1 MPGIGD
7 RLVHDIVELVQRIR
21 KLDLKKTPSI
31 SETLDWARAL
41 MVLNA
46 DALDVELVND
56 TMSVILKHQGDI
68 AKAQSELNAL
78 LQKKAAEKAA
88 EKAQPAPAGR
98 ARPRLRP
105 PEERAA
111 LRWRRRSSSS
121 RTCCE
126 RPGVRVSVAE
136 SLDAFNAIDEMPLED
151 RELFKDALRA
161 TMVKRG
167 DDIDTYDRL
176 FDLFWSGF
184 HDQLQS
190 ELKQALGG
198 MPGDFDLERL
208 LEQLREL
215 LENMD
220 IDLSEL
226 AKALLSMDAN
236 ALEQLIQQAGEESEV
251 GNIRNMLQ
259 IGFFSRRM
267 IEQMDMEGAAGE
279 LKTLMDRLRE
289 EGMDEER
296 IAELEALLKAVQEA
310 ARRAVRQFTEREL
323 DKQNHDYIERF
334 RRESLLEK
342 SFYNLTE
349 EDLRRLREVVQRLA
363 QKLKSVITMRRKR
376 ERRGKFDLKTTM
388 RRNMAH
394 GGVPFELVFKQRK
407 KEKPKLVVLCDI
419 SSSVANV
426 SRFFLQFIFS
436 LQDCF
441 TQGAQLRVRGR
452 ARRGQP
458 AVPRP
463 RHLRRDRPR
472 PRRRRGDQSVHALEL
487 RHGLP
492 RLLARLP
499 VGDRQPHDRGRD
511 RGRAQQLQ
519 RSARLVSARGALEG
533 EERDLD
539 QSRGARRL
547 GLRRQR
553 DGQVPAVHATSPRS
567 VAT

>member
-1 MPGIGD
+1 MEKK
-7 RLVHDIVELVQRIR
+7 IVEFTNLLR
-21 KLDLKKTPSI
+21 K
-31 SETLDWARAL
+31 A
-41 MVLNA
+41 
-46 DALDVELVND
+46 
-56 TMSVILKHQGDI
+56 
-68 AKAQSELNAL
+68 
-78 LQKKAAEKAA
+78 
-88 EKAQPAPAGR
+88 
-98 ARPRLRP
+98 
-105 PEERAA
+105 
-111 LRWRRRSSSS
+111 
-121 RTCCE
+121 
-126 RPGVRVSVAE
+126 GVRVSVAE

-151 RELFKDALRA
+151 RELFKDALRT

-184 HDQLQS
+184 HDQLQN

-208 LEQLREL
+208 LEQLREM

-220 IDLSEL
+220 VDLSEL
-226 AKALLSMDAN
+226 AKALLTMDAN
-236 ALEQLIQQAGEESEV
+236 ALEQLIQQAGEQSEV
-251 GNIRNMLQ
+251 QNIRNMLQ

-267 IEQMDMEGAAGE
+267 VEQMDMEGAGGE
-279 LKTLMDRLRE
+279 LKALMDRLRE
-289 EGMDEER
+289 EGMDEDRLNEL
-296 IAELEALLKAVQEA
+296 AELLKAVQEA

-388 RRNMAH
+388 RKNMAH

-441 TQGAQLRVRGR
+441 TKVRSFVFVSELGEVSQLF
-452 ARRGQP
+452 
-458 AVPRP
+458 
-463 RHLRRDRPR
+463 RDRDIFEAIDLALDGGEVINPYTRSNFGNAFHVFWRDYLSAIDSRTTVVVIGDARNNYNDPR
-472 PRRRRGDQSVHALEL
+472 AWCLREVHAKAKNVIWINPEAP
-487 RHGLP
+487 GAWGFGDSVMDKYLP
-492 RLLARLP
+492 YTDVAEECRNLK
-499 VGDRQPHDRGRD
+499 
-511 RGRAQQLQ
+511 QLT
-519 RSARLVSARGALEG
+519 RLVDKLV
-533 EERDLD
+533 L
-539 QSRGARRL
+539 
-547 GLRRQR
+547 
-553 DGQVPAVHATSPRS
+553 
-567 VAT
+567 

>member
-1 MPGIGD
+1 MEKK
-7 RLVHDIVELVQRIR
+7 IVEFTNLLR
-21 KLDLKKTPSI
+21 K
-31 SETLDWARAL
+31 A
-41 MVLNA
+41 
-46 DALDVELVND
+46 
-56 TMSVILKHQGDI
+56 
-68 AKAQSELNAL
+68 
-78 LQKKAAEKAA
+78 
-88 EKAQPAPAGR
+88 
-98 ARPRLRP
+98 
-105 PEERAA
+105 
-111 LRWRRRSSSS
+111 
-121 RTCCE
+121 
-126 RPGVRVSVAE
+126 GVRVSVAE
-136 SLDAFNAIDEMPLED
+136 SLDAFTAIDEMPLED

-208 LEQLREL
+208 LEQLREM

-236 ALEQLIQQAGEESEV
+236 ALEQLIQQAGEQSEV
-251 GNIRNMLQ
+251 QNIRNMLQ

-267 IEQMDMEGAAGE
+267 IEQMDMEGAGGE
-279 LKTLMDRLRE
+279 LKSLIERLRE

-296 IAELEALLKAVQEA
+296 LGELEALLKAVQEA
-310 ARRAVRQFTEREL
+310 ARRAVRQFAEREL

-349 EDLRRLREVVQRLA
+349 DDLRRLREVVQRLA

-441 TQGAQLRVRGR
+441 TKVRSFVFVAELGEVSQLFRDHDIFDAIDLALDGGEVINPYTRSNFGMAFHTFWRDFLSAIDNRTTVVVIGDARNNYNDPRAWCLREVHSKAKNVIWINPEAPGAWGFGDSVMDKYLPYTDVAEECRNLKQLT
-452 ARRGQP
+452 
-458 AVPRP
+458 
-463 RHLRRDRPR
+463 
-472 PRRRRGDQSVHALEL
+472 
-487 RHGLP
+487 
-492 RLLARLP
+492 
-499 VGDRQPHDRGRD
+499 
-511 RGRAQQLQ
+511 
-519 RSARLVSARGALEG
+519 RLVDKLV
-533 EERDLD
+533 L
-539 QSRGARRL
+539 
-547 GLRRQR
+547 
-553 DGQVPAVHATSPRS
+553 
-567 VAT
+567 

>member
-1 MPGIGD
+1 MEKK
-7 RLVHDIVELVQRIR
+7 IVEFTNLLR
-21 KLDLKKTPSI
+21 K
-31 SETLDWARAL
+31 A
-41 MVLNA
+41 
-46 DALDVELVND
+46 
-56 TMSVILKHQGDI
+56 
-68 AKAQSELNAL
+68 
-78 LQKKAAEKAA
+78 
-88 EKAQPAPAGR
+88 
-98 ARPRLRP
+98 
-105 PEERAA
+105 
-111 LRWRRRSSSS
+111 
-121 RTCCE
+121 
-126 RPGVRVSVAE
+126 GVRVSVAE
-136 SLDAFNAIDEMPLED
+136 SLDSFNAIDEMPLED
-151 RELFKDALRA
+151 RELFKDALRT

-184 HDQLQS
+184 HDQLSS

-198 MPGDFDLERL
+198 MGGDFDLEKL

-226 AKALLSMDAN
+226 AKALLSMDSN
-236 ALEQLIQQAGEESEV
+236 ALEQLIQQAGQESEV

-267 IEQMDMEGAAGE
+267 IEQMNMEGAAGE

-289 EGMDEER
+289 EGMDEDR
-296 IAELEALLKAVQEA
+296 LAELGELLKAVQEA
-310 ARRAVRQFTEREL
+310 VRRAVRQFTEREL

-376 ERRGKFDLKTTM
+376 ERRGKFDLKQTM
-388 RRNMAH
+388 RKNMAH

-441 TQGAQLRVRGR
+441 TKVRSFVFVAELGEVSQLFRDHDIFDAIDLALDGGEVINPYTRSNFGMAFHTFWRDFLSSIDSRTTVVVIGDARNNYNDPRAWCLRDVHSKAKNVIWINPEAPGAWGFGDSVMDKYLPYTDVAEECRNLKQLT
-452 ARRGQP
+452 
-458 AVPRP
+458 
-463 RHLRRDRPR
+463 
-472 PRRRRGDQSVHALEL
+472 
-487 RHGLP
+487 
-492 RLLARLP
+492 
-499 VGDRQPHDRGRD
+499 
-511 RGRAQQLQ
+511 
-519 RSARLVSARGALEG
+519 RLV
-533 EERDLD
+533 D
-539 QSRGARRL
+539 RL
-547 GLRRQR
+547 VL
-553 DGQVPAVHATSPRS
+553 
-567 VAT
+567 

>member
-1 MPGIGD
+1 MEKK
-7 RLVHDIVELVQRIR
+7 IVEFTNLLR
-21 KLDLKKTPSI
+21 K
-31 SETLDWARAL
+31 A
-41 MVLNA
+41 
-46 DALDVELVND
+46 
-56 TMSVILKHQGDI
+56 
-68 AKAQSELNAL
+68 
-78 LQKKAAEKAA
+78 
-88 EKAQPAPAGR
+88 
-98 ARPRLRP
+98 
-105 PEERAA
+105 
-111 LRWRRRSSSS
+111 
-121 RTCCE
+121 
-126 RPGVRVSVAE
+126 GVRVSVAE

-151 RELFKDALRA
+151 RELFKDALRT

-184 HDQLQS
+184 HDQLQN

-198 MPGDFDLERL
+198 MPGDFDLEQL
-208 LEQLREL
+208 LQQLRDL

-226 AKALLSMDAN
+226 AKALLTMDSN
-236 ALEQLIQQAGEESEV
+236 ALEQMIQQAGEESEV
-251 GNIRNMLQ
+251 QNIRNMLQ

-267 IEQMDMEGAAGE
+267 IEQMDMEGASGE
-279 LKTLMDRLRE
+279 LQALMQRLRE
-289 EGMDEER
+289 EGMDEDRLNEL
-296 IAELEALLKAVQEA
+296 AELLKAVQEA
-310 ARRAVRQFTEREL
+310 ARRAVRQYTEREL

-388 RRNMAH
+388 RKNMAH

-441 TQGAQLRVRGR
+441 TKVRSFVFVSELGEVSQLF
-452 ARRGQP
+452 
-458 AVPRP
+458 
-463 RHLRRDRPR
+463 RDRDIFEAIDLALDGGEVINPYTRSNFGMAFHVFWRDYLSAIDSRTTVVVIGDARNNYNDPR
-472 PRRRRGDQSVHALEL
+472 AWCLREVHSKAKNVIWINPEAPGAWGFGDSVMDKY
-487 RHGLP
+487 LP
-492 RLLARLP
+492 YTDVAEECRNLK
-499 VGDRQPHDRGRD
+499 
-511 RGRAQQLQ
+511 QLT
-519 RSARLVSARGALEG
+519 RLVDKLV
-533 EERDLD
+533 L
-539 QSRGARRL
+539 
-547 GLRRQR
+547 
-553 DGQVPAVHATSPRS
+553 
-567 VAT
+567 

>member
-1 MPGIGD
+1 MEKK
-7 RLVHDIVELVQRIR
+7 IVEFTNLLR
-21 KLDLKKTPSI
+21 K
-31 SETLDWARAL
+31 A
-41 MVLNA
+41 
-46 DALDVELVND
+46 
-56 TMSVILKHQGDI
+56 
-68 AKAQSELNAL
+68 
-78 LQKKAAEKAA
+78 
-88 EKAQPAPAGR
+88 
-98 ARPRLRP
+98 
-105 PEERAA
+105 
-111 LRWRRRSSSS
+111 
-121 RTCCE
+121 
-126 RPGVRVSVAE
+126 GVRVSVAE
-136 SLDAFNAIDEMPLED
+136 SLDAFTAIDEMPLED
-151 RELFKDALRA
+151 RELFRDALRA

-167 DDIDTYDRL
+167 DDIETYDRL

-208 LEQLREL
+208 LEQLREM

-236 ALEQLIQQAGEESEV
+236 ALEQLIQQAGQQSEV
-251 GNIRNMLQ
+251 QNIRNMLQ

-267 IEQMDMEGAAGE
+267 IEQMDMEGAGGE
-279 LKTLMDRLRE
+279 LKSLIERLRE

-296 IAELEALLKAVQEA
+296 LGELEALLKAVQEA
-310 ARRAVRQFTEREL
+310 ARRAVRQFAEREL

-349 EDLRRLREVVQRLA
+349 DDLRRLREVVQRLA

-441 TQGAQLRVRGR
+441 TKVRSFVFVAELGEVSQLFRDHDIFDAIDLALDGGEVINPYTRSNFGMAFHTFWRDFLSAIDNRTTVVVIGDARNNYNDPRAWCLREVHSKAKNVVWINPEAPGAWGFGDSVMDKYLPYTDVAEECRNLKQLT
-452 ARRGQP
+452 
-458 AVPRP
+458 
-463 RHLRRDRPR
+463 
-472 PRRRRGDQSVHALEL
+472 
-487 RHGLP
+487 
-492 RLLARLP
+492 
-499 VGDRQPHDRGRD
+499 
-511 RGRAQQLQ
+511 
-519 RSARLVSARGALEG
+519 RLVDKLV
-533 EERDLD
+533 L
-539 QSRGARRL
+539 
-547 GLRRQR
+547 
-553 DGQVPAVHATSPRS
+553 
-567 VAT
+567 

>member
-1 MPGIGD
+1 MEKK
-7 RLVHDIVELVQRIR
+7 IVEFTNLLR
-21 KLDLKKTPSI
+21 K
-31 SETLDWARAL
+31 A
-41 MVLNA
+41 
-46 DALDVELVND
+46 
-56 TMSVILKHQGDI
+56 
-68 AKAQSELNAL
+68 
-78 LQKKAAEKAA
+78 
-88 EKAQPAPAGR
+88 
-98 ARPRLRP
+98 
-105 PEERAA
+105 
-111 LRWRRRSSSS
+111 
-121 RTCCE
+121 
-126 RPGVRVSVAE
+126 GVRVSVAE
-136 SLDAFNAIDEMPLED
+136 SLDAFTAIDEMPLED

-208 LEQLREL
+208 LEQLREM

-236 ALEQLIQQAGEESEV
+236 ALEQLIQQAGEQSEV
-251 GNIRNMLQ
+251 QNIRNMLQ

-267 IEQMDMEGAAGE
+267 IEQMDMEGAGGE
-279 LKTLMDRLRE
+279 LKSLIERLRE
-289 EGMDEER
+289 EGMDEAR
-296 IAELEALLKAVQEA
+296 LGELEALLKAVQEA
-310 ARRAVRQFTEREL
+310 ARRAVRQFAEREL

-349 EDLRRLREVVQRLA
+349 DDLRRLREVVQRLA

-441 TQGAQLRVRGR
+441 TKVRSFVFVAELGEVSQLFRDHDIFDAIDLALDGGEVINPYTRSNFGMAFHTFWRDFLSAIDNRTTVVVIGDARNNYNDPRAWCLREVHSKAKNVIWINPEAPGAWGFGDSVMDKYLPYTDVAEECRNLKQLT
-452 ARRGQP
+452 
-458 AVPRP
+458 
-463 RHLRRDRPR
+463 
-472 PRRRRGDQSVHALEL
+472 
-487 RHGLP
+487 
-492 RLLARLP
+492 
-499 VGDRQPHDRGRD
+499 
-511 RGRAQQLQ
+511 
-519 RSARLVSARGALEG
+519 RLVDKLV
-533 EERDLD
+533 L
-539 QSRGARRL
+539 
-547 GLRRQR
+547 
-553 DGQVPAVHATSPRS
+553 
-567 VAT
+567 

>member
-1 MPGIGD
+1 MEKK
-7 RLVHDIVELVQRIR
+7 IVEFTNLLR
-21 KLDLKKTPSI
+21 K
-31 SETLDWARAL
+31 A
-41 MVLNA
+41 
-46 DALDVELVND
+46 
-56 TMSVILKHQGDI
+56 
-68 AKAQSELNAL
+68 
-78 LQKKAAEKAA
+78 
-88 EKAQPAPAGR
+88 
-98 ARPRLRP
+98 
-105 PEERAA
+105 
-111 LRWRRRSSSS
+111 
-121 RTCCE
+121 
-126 RPGVRVSVAE
+126 GVRVSVAE

-151 RELFKDALRA
+151 RELFKDALRT

-198 MPGDFDLERL
+198 MPAGFDLERL

-226 AKALLSMDAN
+226 AKALLSMDSN
-236 ALEQLIQQAGEESEV
+236 ALEKLIQQAGEASEV
-251 GNIRNMLQ
+251 QNIRNMLQ

-267 IEQMDMEGAAGE
+267 IEQMDMEGAGGE
-279 LKTLMDRLRE
+279 LKALMERLRE
-289 EGMDEER
+289 EGMDEDRLNEL
-296 IAELEALLKAVQEA
+296 AELLKAVQEA

-388 RRNMAH
+388 RKNMGH

-441 TQGAQLRVRGR
+441 TKVRSFVFVAELGEVSQLF
-452 ARRGQP
+452 
-458 AVPRP
+458 
-463 RHLRRDRPR
+463 RDRDIFDAIDLALDGGEVINPYTRSNFGMAFHVFWRDYLSAIDSRTTVVVIGDARNNYNDPR
-472 PRRRRGDQSVHALEL
+472 AWCLREVHSKAKNVIWINPEAPGAWGFGDSVMDKY
-487 RHGLP
+487 LP
-492 RLLARLP
+492 FTDVAEECRNLK
-499 VGDRQPHDRGRD
+499 
-511 RGRAQQLQ
+511 QLT
-519 RSARLVSARGALEG
+519 RLVDKLV
-533 EERDLD
+533 L
-539 QSRGARRL
+539 
-547 GLRRQR
+547 
-553 DGQVPAVHATSPRS
+553 
-567 VAT
+567 

>member
-1 MPGIGD
+1 MEKK
-7 RLVHDIVELVQRIR
+7 IVEFTNLLR
-21 KLDLKKTPSI
+21 K
-31 SETLDWARAL
+31 A
-41 MVLNA
+41 
-46 DALDVELVND
+46 
-56 TMSVILKHQGDI
+56 
-68 AKAQSELNAL
+68 
-78 LQKKAAEKAA
+78 
-88 EKAQPAPAGR
+88 
-98 ARPRLRP
+98 
-105 PEERAA
+105 
-111 LRWRRRSSSS
+111 
-121 RTCCE
+121 
-126 RPGVRVSVAE
+126 GVRVSVAE

-151 RELFKDALRA
+151 RELFKDALRT

-184 HDQLQS
+184 HDQLQN

-198 MPGDFDLERL
+198 MPGDFDLEQL
-208 LEQLREL
+208 LQQLRDM

-226 AKALLSMDAN
+226 AKALLTMDAN

-251 GNIRNMLQ
+251 QNIRNMLQ

-267 IEQMDMEGAAGE
+267 IEQMDMEGASGE
-279 LKTLMDRLRE
+279 LQALMQRLRE
-289 EGMDEER
+289 EGMDEDRLNEL
-296 IAELEALLKAVQEA
+296 AELLKAVQEA
-310 ARRAVRQFTEREL
+310 ARRAVRQYTEREL

-388 RRNMAH
+388 RKNMAH

-441 TQGAQLRVRGR
+441 TKVRSFVFVSELGEVSQLF
-452 ARRGQP
+452 
-458 AVPRP
+458 
-463 RHLRRDRPR
+463 RDRDIFEAIDLALDGGEVINPYTR
-472 PRRRRGDQSVHALEL
+472 SNFGMAFHVFWRDYLSAIDSRTTVVVIGDARNNYNDARAWCLREVHAKAKNVIWINPEAP
-487 RHGLP
+487 GAWGFGDSVMDKYLP
-492 RLLARLP
+492 YTDVAEECRNLK
-499 VGDRQPHDRGRD
+499 
-511 RGRAQQLQ
+511 QLT
-519 RSARLVSARGALEG
+519 RLVDKLV
-533 EERDLD
+533 L
-539 QSRGARRL
+539 
-547 GLRRQR
+547 
-553 DGQVPAVHATSPRS
+553 
-567 VAT
+567 

>member
-1 MPGIGD
+1 MEKK
-7 RLVHDIVELVQRIR
+7 IVEFTNLLR
-21 KLDLKKTPSI
+21 K
-31 SETLDWARAL
+31 A
-41 MVLNA
+41 
-46 DALDVELVND
+46 
-56 TMSVILKHQGDI
+56 
-68 AKAQSELNAL
+68 
-78 LQKKAAEKAA
+78 
-88 EKAQPAPAGR
+88 
-98 ARPRLRP
+98 
-105 PEERAA
+105 
-111 LRWRRRSSSS
+111 
-121 RTCCE
+121 
-126 RPGVRVSVAE
+126 GVRVSVAE
-136 SLDAFNAIDEMPLED
+136 SLDAFTAIDEMPLED
-151 RELFKDALRA
+151 RELFRDALRA

-167 DDIDTYDRL
+167 DDIETYDRL

-198 MPGDFDLERL
+198 MPGNFDLERL
-208 LEQLREL
+208 LEQLREM

-236 ALEQLIQQAGEESEV
+236 ALEQLIQQAGQQSEV
-251 GNIRNMLQ
+251 QNIRNMLQ

-267 IEQMDMEGAAGE
+267 IEQMDMEGAGGE
-279 LKTLMDRLRE
+279 LKSLIERLRE

-296 IAELEALLKAVQEA
+296 LGELEALLKAVQEA
-310 ARRAVRQFTEREL
+310 ARRAVRQFAEREL

-349 EDLRRLREVVQRLA
+349 DDLRRLREVVQRLA

-441 TQGAQLRVRGR
+441 TKVRSFVFVAELGEVSQLFRDHDIFDAIDLALDGGEVINPYTRSNFGMAFHTFWRDFLSAIDNRTTVVVIGDARNNYNDPRAWCLREVHSKAKNVIWINPEAPGAWGFGDSVMDKYLPYTDVAEECRNLKQLT
-452 ARRGQP
+452 
-458 AVPRP
+458 
-463 RHLRRDRPR
+463 
-472 PRRRRGDQSVHALEL
+472 
-487 RHGLP
+487 
-492 RLLARLP
+492 
-499 VGDRQPHDRGRD
+499 
-511 RGRAQQLQ
+511 
-519 RSARLVSARGALEG
+519 RLVDKLV
-533 EERDLD
+533 L
-539 QSRGARRL
+539 
-547 GLRRQR
+547 
-553 DGQVPAVHATSPRS
+553 
-567 VAT
+567 